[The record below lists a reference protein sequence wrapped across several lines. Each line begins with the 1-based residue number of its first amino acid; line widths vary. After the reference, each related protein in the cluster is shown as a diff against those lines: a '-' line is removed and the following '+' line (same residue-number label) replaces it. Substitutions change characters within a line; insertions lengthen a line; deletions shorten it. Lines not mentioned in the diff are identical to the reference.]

1 MSTEGG
7 NMLINLHVK
16 NLALIKEADVD
27 FSKGLIVLT
36 GETGAGKSLLLGSV
50 NIALGNKVSKDIIR
64 TGAQFALVELTFQV
78 DEVCA
83 SNLKQMDIFMEEGN
97 IITVSRKISESR
109 SVSKINGET
118 VNVNVLKKAM
128 GMLVDIH
135 GQHEHQSLLYVSNHL
150 NILDKYAKKEMAD
163 ILKGLSAEYGNYT
176 ELKSRLSSYNIDE
189 AQRMREIEF
198 SMYEVNEI
206 ENANLIPGEDEELE
220 EQYKKLSNS
229 ENIVEILS
237 SVYGLIGYDSMQ
249 SAGELISKA
258 TQEISSIS
266 NFDEK
271 INGFKETLFDIDSVC
286 RDLSAEI
293 SDYTG
298 ELEYDPREVSRIGER
313 LDTINHLKLK
323 YGKTIDDIL
332 QYQDKKQSYLD
343 ELNNYSE
350 KIDQI
355 KGLITESR
363 EKLQVLS
370 ERASKMRKT
379 AAKELEN
386 SITDALKDLNF
397 LSVDF
402 KINIT
407 KKDKITDKGFDN
419 VEFMISTNPGEP
431 VRPLAKVA
439 SGGELSRIML
449 AIKSLLAGEDEIETL
464 IFDEI
469 DTGISGKTASM
480 VAEKLAKISA
490 NHQVICI
497 SHLSQI
503 AAMADSHYLI
513 KKDMEDNST
522 ATNIVKLTREES
534 IKEIV
539 RINGDGTMTDAAIAH
554 AIEMKDMADR
564 TKSNLV

>member
-83 SNLKQMDIFMEEGN
+83 SKLKQMDIFMEEGN

-118 VNVNVLKKAM
+118 VNVNVLKKVM

-163 ILKGLSAEYGNYT
+163 ILRGLSAEYGNYT

-229 ENIVEILS
+229 ENIVETLS

-431 VRPLAKVA
+431 ERPLAKVA

-539 RINGDGTMTDAAIAH
+539 RINGDGTMTDAAVAH